1 MPAIRTE
8 RYWMAGLE
16 KPSRSRERR
25 ALILQT
31 ATDLFLEH
39 GYAGT
44 STDAIVQRSSV
55 SKQTVYAHF
64 GSKEE
69 LFRAAIEAFSTFTT
83 RAIDEQPL
91 DPSEPVVSLR
101 KIGTNILKAL
111 TARRS
116 LALLRL
122 IIAESGREPEVRE
135 TFLRYG
141 PESSERTVADFLR
154 KCARGG
160 QLGDSGSRPLFENFY
175 GSGDRT
181 AALRRAPNETALAPS
196 HRRANGSH
204 SAALPQNVL
213 QLRRSDGGRGQSRLG
228 R

>member
-69 LFRAAIEAFSTFTT
+69 LFRAAIDCGSD
-83 RAIDEQPL
+83 RL
-91 DPSEPVVSLR
+91 DQESKTADAETLSATAQRERRRRRRRLCRVLVTAMQSRPSALWPGR
-101 KIGTNILKAL
+101 IGA
-111 TARRS
+111 
-116 LALLRL
+116 
-122 IIAESGREPEVRE
+122 IAERPS
-135 TFLRYG
+135 
-141 PESSERTVADFLR
+141 
-154 KCARGG
+154 AR
-160 QLGDSGSRPLFENFY
+160 LTSPC
-175 GSGDRT
+175 
-181 AALRRAPNETALAPS
+181 
-196 HRRANGSH
+196 
-204 SAALPQNVL
+204 
-213 QLRRSDGGRGQSRLG
+213 
-228 R
+228 

>member
-154 KCARGG
+154 KCARA
-160 QLGDSGSRPLFENFY
+160 GSLEIPDPVLYSKIF
-175 GSGDRT
+175 
-181 AALRRAPNETALAPS
+181 TALVTEPLL
-196 HRRANGSH
+196 
-204 SAALPQNVL
+204 SAVLRMKPLSPQAIAGQMDRILPPFL
-213 QLRRSDGGRGQSRLG
+213 KMCSS
-228 R
+228 